1 MKRHYHLKQFFQ
13 DFYLV
18 LILIFLYAPILTM
31 MVLSFN
37 NTKSR
42 TVWGGFTTKWYLEM
56 FQSQPIM
63 DALYNTL
70 LIAFVSAL
78 VATIIGTVAAIGINS
93 MKKVP
98 RTIVMAMNNIPM
110 LNSDIVTGIS
120 LMLAFLA
127 FGISLG
133 FKTILFA
140 HISFN
145 IPYVILS
152 VMPKLKQTSKYTYE
166 AAMDLGASP
175 LQAFFKVIFP
185 DILPGVLSG
194 FLMAFTMSLD
204 DFIITHFTKGAGINT
219 LSTLI
224 YSEVR
229 RGIKPSM
236 YALSTLIFVTIL
248 ILLIITNFSP
258 ESKVSAAAKA
268 GVVDPEAA
276 AKARE
281 RKDRNEKIKK
291 SVLTAAFLV
300 IFGIVGFSTYE
311 RYAGHHSDELYVYN
325 CGEYIDESV
334 IEDFEAETGIKVT
347 YDQFETLEE
356 MYPIIEAGAVN
367 YDVVCPS
374 DYMIQKMAQNGLL
387 QDINFENVPNI
398 EHIDPLYLEMSKT
411 FDPENSYSVPYTW
424 GTVGILYN
432 TKLIEEKGLPIP
444 TKWSDL
450 WNPVYAGEIL
460 MQDSVRD
467 AFMVALKAKG
477 YSMNTTDEAELQEAK
492 QMLIDQ
498 KPLVQAYVIDQVRD
512 KMIGGEAAIGVIY
525 SGEILYIQEEVANQ
539 DLGFSL
545 EYVIPE
551 EGTNFWIDSW
561 VIPTTAHNKENAEKW
576 INFLCR
582 PDIALRNFEY
592 ITYATPNKA
601 AFEMLDEETKANKA
615 VFPDIESLT
624 NCEVFRF
631 LGDEEDI
638 HYNELWKEVKSK

>member
-1 MKRHYHLKQFFQ
+1 MKRYSLRQFFH
-13 DFYLV
+13 DFYLA
-18 LILIFLYAPILTM
+18 LILLFLYAPIITM

-42 TVWGGFTTKWYLEM
+42 TLWGGFTTKWYLEM
-56 FQSQPIM
+56 FQSQAIM
-63 DALYNTL
+63 NALYNTL

-78 VATIIGTVAAIGINS
+78 VATILGTIAAIGINS
-93 MKKVP
+93 MKKLP
-98 RTIVMAMNNIPM
+98 KTIVMGINNIPM

-120 LMLAFLA
+120 LMLAFIA

-133 FKTILFA
+133 FKTVLIA
-140 HISFN
+140 HITFN
-145 IPYVILS
+145 VPYVILS
-152 VMPKLKQTSKYTYE
+152 VMPKLKQTSRYTYE

-236 YALSTLIFVTIL
+236 YALSTLIFVTVL
-248 ILLIITNFSP
+248 VLLLITNFSP
-258 ESKVSAAAKA
+258 DEVRATAKDGVITAEDAAKI
-268 GVVDPEAA
+268 
-276 AKARE
+276 RE
-281 RKDRNEKIKK
+281 RKKRNEAVKK
-291 SVLTAAFLV
+291 GILAAATL
-300 IFGIVGFSTYE
+300 IVFAVVGLSTYE
-311 RYAGHHSDELYVYN
+311 RYSATHSRELYVYN
-325 CGEYIDESV
+325 WGEYIDETV
-334 IEDFEAETGIKVT
+334 IEQFEEETGIKVT
-347 YDQFETLEE
+347 YDHFETNEE
-356 MYPIIEAGAVN
+356 MYPVIEAGAVN

-374 DYMIQKMAQNGLL
+374 DYMIQKMAENGLL
-387 QDINFENVPNI
+387 AEINFDNIPNI
-398 EHIDPLYLEMSKT
+398 KNIDPHYMEMSKA
-411 FDPENSYSVPYTW
+411 FDPENRYSVPYTW

-432 TKLIEEKGLPIP
+432 TKLIEEKGLPVP

-450 WNPVYAGEIL
+450 WNPAYKGEIL

-477 YSMNTTDEAELQEAK
+477 YSMNTTDEGELQEAK

-525 SGEILYIQEEVANQ
+525 SGEILYIQDEVAAQ
-539 DLGFSL
+539 GLDYSL

-551 EGTNFWIDSW
+551 EGTNYWLDSW
-561 VIPTTAHNKENAEKW
+561 VIPVNAANKENAEKW
-576 INFLCR
+576 IDFLCR
-582 PDIALRNFEY
+582 PDIALKNFEY
-592 ITYATPNKA
+592 ITYSTPNHA
-601 AFEMLDEETKANKA
+601 AFDMLDEELQNNKA
-615 VFPDIESLT
+615 VFPDFEQLE
-624 NCEVFRF
+624 NCEVFQYM
-631 LGDEEDI
+631 GDEADSL
-638 HYNELWKEVKSK
+638 YNSLWKEVKSN

>member
-1 MKRHYHLKQFFQ
+1 MKRYSLKQFFQ
-13 DFYLV
+13 DFYLA

-42 TVWGGFTTKWYLEM
+42 TLWGGFTTKWYLEM

-93 MKKVP
+93 MKKLP
-98 RTIVMAMNNIPM
+98 RTIVMGVNNIPM

-120 LMLAFLA
+120 LMLAFIA

-133 FKTILFA
+133 FKTVLIA

-175 LQAFFKVIFP
+175 IQAFFKVIFP

-236 YALSTLIFVTIL
+236 YALSTLIFVTVL
-248 ILLIITNFSP
+248 VLLLITNFSP
-258 ESKVSAAAKA
+258 EGKVSAAAKA

-281 RKDRNEKIKK
+281 RKQRNEAIKK
-291 SVLTAAFLV
+291 GILGTAFMV
-300 IFGIVGFSTYE
+300 ILCVVGFSTYE
-311 RYAGHHSDELYVYN
+311 RYAGHHSNELYVYN
-325 CGEYIDESV
+325 WGEYIDETV
-334 IEDFEAETGIKVT
+334 IEEFEAETGIKVT
-347 YDQFETLEE
+347 YDHFETNEE
-356 MYPIIEAGAVN
+356 MYPVIEAGAVN

-374 DYMIQKMAQNGLL
+374 DYMIQKMAENGLL
-387 QDINFENVPNI
+387 QEINFDNIPNI
-398 EHIDPLYLEMSKT
+398 EHIDPAYMEMSKS
-411 FDPENSYSVPYTW
+411 FDPENQYSVPYTW

-432 TKLIEEKGLPIP
+432 SKLIEEQGLPVP
-444 TKWSDL
+444 EKWSDL
-450 WNPVYAGEIL
+450 WNPAYAGEIL

-539 DLGFSL
+539 GLDFTL

-551 EGTNFWIDSW
+551 EGTNYWLDAW
-561 VIPTTAHNKENAEKW
+561 VIPTTSQNKENAEKW
-576 INFLCR
+576 IDFLCR

-592 ITYATPNKA
+592 ITYATPNHA
-601 AFEMLDEETKANKA
+601 AFELLDEETQNNKA
-615 VFPDIESLT
+615 VFPDLDGLHD
-624 NCEVFRF
+624 CEVYQY
-631 LGDEEDI
+631 LGEDEDI